1 MLWID
6 KTHWKYNSPR
16 GSLPKSFVSIRV
28 YRVCKHPRAHVSI
41 IQIHYKLHLHES
53 LQYLSYLLSKNWS
66 IFINTSHNTLYMLA
80 PQNTREH
87 ILILR
92 LLNHVNWLYDFASA
106 YVLQNTNNSH
116 CVDMLLIQSY
126 CIIFVPDKLQAG
138 PEAGIKRWVRAL
150 KYILFRLTSGSEL
163 CIWSASG
170 THLLVMC
177 SILCKHIYDRR
188 LPPQLAHHHGA
199 MIAQTV
205 NTQIYAVC
213 GITQTYIQRQYL
225 RQTLCIDFEVI
236 AVVVDMIQHASVR

>member
-28 YRVCKHPRAHVSI
+28 YRVCKQPRAHVSI

-53 LQYLSYLLSKNWS
+53 LQYLSYLLSKNCS

-106 YVLQNTNNSH
+106 YVLQNTNNN
-116 CVDMLLIQSY
+116 
-126 CIIFVPDKLQAG
+126 
-138 PEAGIKRWVRAL
+138 
-150 KYILFRLTSGSEL
+150 
-163 CIWSASG
+163 SASDSIIL
-170 THLLVMC
+170 HNIC
-177 SILCKHIYDRR
+177 SRQITGRPRSWNK
-188 LPPQLAHHHGA
+188 A
-199 MIAQTV
+199 MSARA
-205 NTQIYAVC
+205 QIYIVSIDLWLRAVYMKC
-213 GITQTYIQRQYL
+213 FWNAFIGY
-225 RQTLCIDFEVI
+225 V
-236 AVVVDMIQHASVR
+236 